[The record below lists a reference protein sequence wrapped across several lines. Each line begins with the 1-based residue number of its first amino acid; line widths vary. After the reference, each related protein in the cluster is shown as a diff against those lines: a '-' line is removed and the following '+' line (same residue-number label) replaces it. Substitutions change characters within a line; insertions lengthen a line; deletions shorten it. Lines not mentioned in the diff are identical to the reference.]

1 MSISK
6 FFSSTCRVRTIDG
19 FNKRGRPTG
28 FTIQPAKK
36 CRFDPQEGE
45 KVVNEQGKDVLI
57 DGFVYMLAPDAPKL
71 SDELE
76 IDGTDFRIL
85 KVDTQRAFA
94 ATHHVKVAV
103 RKKG

>member
-6 FFSSTCRVRTIDG
+6 FFSSTCRVRTVNG

-28 FTIQPAKK
+28 FTIGAAKK

-57 DGFVYMLAPDAPKL
+57 DGFVYLLVPDTPTL
-71 SDELE
+71 NDELE
-76 IDGTDFRIL
+76 VDGTDFRIL